1 MSSDTDQDDP
11 QDDPQEER
19 TQSTATRSGRASAE
33 ASADPDGSDLDEET
47 IVIVESGSTVVDI
60 PDADP
65 DPDRTERIVTVAQQN
80 LTPGARLA
88 PSSSLRPLLLER
100 IEPSL
105 GRGERIRLDA
115 SHWKRSL
122 GRAEESDVRLYTASA
137 SREHAVISG
146 NAAGEWVLT
155 LATGKSVLIDG
166 ERTTE
171 SVVLEAGM
179 NIILGQDHLRCV
191 TEGLGRREMAA
202 ETAANVFKDPVDSKS
217 RILRRGRCRL
227 DPLRPTRPVTGV
239 WLAHARAVT
248 NLRISVWPG
257 GGISRT
263 SESKR
268 DARVVGDII
277 GKRGRSKIG
286 RYSIHP

>member
-11 QDDPQEER
+11 QDDQQEER
-19 TQSTATRSGRASAE
+19 TQPTATRSGRTSAE
-33 ASADPDGSDLDEET
+33 TSPDPDGSGLDEET
-47 IVIVESGSTVVDI
+47 IVIVESESTVVDL
-60 PDADP
+60 PDVDG
-65 DPDRTERIVTVAQQN
+65 TETIVTAAQQN
-80 LTPGARLA
+80 LTSGARFA

-115 SHWKRSL
+115 SHRKRSL

-166 ERTTE
+166 EMTTE

-191 TEGLGRREMAA
+191 TERPGRREMAA
-202 ETAANVFKDPVDSKS
+202 ETAADAFKDPVDSKS
-217 RILRRGRCRL
+217 RMLRF
-227 DPLRPTRPVTGV
+227 
-239 WLAHARAVT
+239 WA
-248 NLRISVWPG
+248 
-257 GGISRT
+257 
-263 SESKR
+263 
-268 DARVVGDII
+268 
-277 GKRGRSKIG
+277 GRSSAG
-286 RYSIHP
+286 RWTIAVLAAVAAGSILFALLGR

>member
-1 MSSDTDQDDP
+1 MQPLPVGFRSMRKIGMSSDTDQDDP
-11 QDDPQEER
+11 QDDLQEER
-19 TQSTATRSGRASAE
+19 TQPTATRSGQTSAE
-33 ASADPDGSDLDEET
+33 ASADPVGSGLDEET
-47 IVIVESGSTVVDI
+47 
-60 PDADP
+60 
-65 DPDRTERIVTVAQQN
+65 IVTVAQQN
-80 LTPGARLA
+80 LTSGARLA
-88 PSSSLRPLLLER
+88 PSSFLRPLLLER

-146 NAAGEWVLT
+146 NSAGEWVLT

-166 ERTTE
+166 EMTTE

-202 ETAANVFKDPVDSKS
+202 ETATDAFKDPVDSKS
-217 RILRRGRCRL
+217 RILRFWASRSSAARWTIAVLAAVAAGSILFALLGR
-227 DPLRPTRPVTGV
+227 
-239 WLAHARAVT
+239 
-248 NLRISVWPG
+248 
-257 GGISRT
+257 
-263 SESKR
+263 
-268 DARVVGDII
+268 
-277 GKRGRSKIG
+277 
-286 RYSIHP
+286 